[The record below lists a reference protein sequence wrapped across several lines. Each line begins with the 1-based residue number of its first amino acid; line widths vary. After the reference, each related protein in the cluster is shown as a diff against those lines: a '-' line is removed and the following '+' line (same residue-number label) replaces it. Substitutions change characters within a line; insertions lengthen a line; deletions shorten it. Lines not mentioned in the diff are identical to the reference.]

1 MSRSGRSVQVPVR
14 KCLAEPA
21 GHFFFVRRNSVAGL
35 AKRFLFWMGHDGGS
49 SVCRLCEDHCSR
61 DSGRGRIGGIGG
73 CFQVGRDGRAVFIV
87 TVRTLYRSVR
97 DVVVAGGHFR
107 GVSGRRFF
115 GDCMARA
122 RSFNVCFPT
131 MSCFSGRYGVFPFPA
146 VSGLYHRFMA
156 VPVSVAGFFPA
167 NRVPGRVPRR
177 SGFRNGRAA

>member
-1 MSRSGRSVQVPVR
+1 MSRSGRSVRGFVR

-73 CFQVGRDGRAVFIV
+73 CFQAGRDGRAAV
-87 TVRTLYRSVR
+87 
-97 DVVVAGGHFR
+97 
-107 GVSGRRFF
+107 FF

-122 RSFNVCFPT
+122 RSLNVCFTT

-167 NRVPGRVPRR
+167 NRVPGQVPRR